1 MDNNKY
7 KYKNYFKEDGRSVQ
21 KIENN
26 KYTLKKLENSTCV
39 ICNKENNKQS
49 SYCKHC
55 GNNLSEVEENNL
67 LKSEIKDSK
76 SLKNILQNINFKKA
90 SVTSICSV
98 LILFIVAVIFKL
110 LMGLQ
115 IREIGMLINPIHIV
129 MGLNLGHIDIS
140 SSSMLGAGSISCHLG
155 ILVLLIAPILALT
168 ISNLLFMKK
177 ENTDAKSTLLNSIG
191 VGLTYGF
198 ILFVLSIFT
207 KIKTSPFD
215 MMQYQM
221 SFGVSYRSL
230 NMFFNGFII
239 AFLCTYLIGFKKSYE
254 KDNIHLAI
262 MRKSIST
269 VFLGYIVVF
278 LILIIITLSDKS
290 YLYEFG
296 MYGYTDNI
304 STSLVLTQLA
314 AYMWGFAN
322 FVPLTISS
330 YTISIFNL
338 LGSDLFLNTKLIFI
352 AMVVLSSL
360 IILVVGCNLKRKYKD
375 DKKNVVLIFSLYYA
389 LFMGIVA
396 LFSSILIGG
405 NISSI
410 QISNYQGAISLGLP
424 LISTIIRSFLYSY
437 IVAGIGYKLY
447 VFE

>member
-67 LKSEIKDSK
+67 IKNEIKDSK
-76 SLKNILQNINFKKA
+76 SLKHILKNINFKKA
-90 SVTSICSV
+90 SITSLCSI
-98 LILFIVAVIFKL
+98 LILFIVALIFKL

-140 SSSMLGAGSISCHLG
+140 SSGMLGSGGISAHLG
-155 ILVLLIAPILALT
+155 ILVFLIAPILALT

-191 VGLTYGF
+191 VGLTYGLM
-198 ILFVLSIFT
+198 LFVLSIFT

-221 SFGVSYRSL
+221 SFEVSYRSL

-254 KDNIHLAI
+254 KDNIHLGI
-262 MRKSIST
+262 MKKAIST
-269 VFLGYIVVF
+269 VFLGYVVVF
-278 LILIIITLSDKS
+278 LILTAITLSDKS

-296 MYGYTDNI
+296 MYGYTKDI

-314 AYMWGFAN
+314 SYMWGFAN
-322 FVPLTISS
+322 FIPLTISS

>member
-7 KYKNYFKEDGRSVQ
+7 KYKNYFKEDGTSVQ

-39 ICNKENNKQS
+39 ICNKENNKKS

-76 SLKNILQNINFKKA
+76 NLKNILQNINFKKA
-90 SVTSICSV
+90 AVTSICSV

-140 SSSMLGAGSISCHLG
+140 SSSMLGAGSISGYLG

-198 ILFVLSIFT
+198 ILFILSIFT

-221 SFGVSYRSL
+221 SFEVSYRSL

-254 KDNIHLAI
+254 KDNIHLGI
-262 MRKSIST
+262 MRKAIST

-278 LILIIITLSDKS
+278 LILIVITLSDKS

-304 STSLVLTQLA
+304 STNLVITQLA
-314 AYMWGFAN
+314 AYMWGVAN
-322 FVPLTISS
+322 FIPLTISS

-352 AMVVLSSL
+352 AMVAISSL
-360 IILVVGCNLKRKYKD
+360 IILVMGCNLKRKHKD

-424 LISTIIRSFLYSY
+424 VISTIIRSFLYSY